1 MANLLAWKC
10 GTVTSLFKSLRP
22 ARQTSFRET
31 RDAHDACQKRE
42 EVGEEDEEVG
52 EEDGKEEDEEVEEED
67 EEVELKT
74 KYENHED
81 AKGSTRIKLKSFPG
95 TH

>member
-31 RDAHDACQKRE
+31 RDAHDACQKGE
-42 EVGEEDEEVG
+42 EVGGEDEEVG
-52 EEDGKEEDEEVEEED
+52 EEDEKEED